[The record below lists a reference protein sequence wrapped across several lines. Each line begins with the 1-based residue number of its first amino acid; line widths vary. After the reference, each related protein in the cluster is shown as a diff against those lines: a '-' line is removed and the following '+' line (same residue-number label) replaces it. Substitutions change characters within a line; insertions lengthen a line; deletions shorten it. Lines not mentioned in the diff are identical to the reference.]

1 MTNFHEII
9 HRIARRR
16 RKEVPWGSELLAFTE
31 LLCLSDYTGLAIF
44 FVDSHSDIERFELVL
59 YLVNTLRVSNISQPA
74 S

>member
-1 MTNFHEII
+1 M
-9 HRIARRR
+9 
-16 RKEVPWGSELLAFTE
+16 PWGSELLAFTE